1 MWNIYFKNCNLN
13 FSHNRIVSRCRN
25 YTAKHH
31 WTSHDQV
38 SALFTSQTWSFERI
52 LTTPGVTKIWKEVQW
67 EKYAFLYTL
76 PQIYISFRLQLLF
89 FFKEEVYF
97 NITKGSVL
105 VFYLE
110 ALSTDLT
117 SFQHSHWLSLLRC
130 LLLQVK
136 AKLMNNVR
144 D

>member
-1 MWNIYFKNCNLN
+1 MKPLSNVNIDCKILQPDNN
-13 FSHNRIVSRCRN
+13 
-25 YTAKHH
+25 
-31 WTSHDQV
+31 
-38 SALFTSQTWSFERI
+38 SFI
-52 LTTPGVTKIWKEVQW
+52 
-67 EKYAFLYTL
+67 
-76 PQIYISFRLQLLF
+76 
-89 FFKEEVYF
+89 FKEEVYF

-110 ALSTDLT
+110 ALSPDLT